1 MTVSDSSSSDASPE
15 LDLIELGL
23 LAPIP
28 RALLE
33 GRDRDLLAPLD
44 FLSPG
49 TLPANG
55 PPGVERGEPA
65 LGLATGLAD
74 ANAAYGHPRA
84 SELAAKLAD
93 PATAVI
99 VTGQQPGLFGGPL
112 YALSKA
118 VAAVRWAEALEAAG
132 RAAVAVFWMAT
143 EDHDF
148 RESSWSSFHTNEELA
163 RFDLG
168 ADAQELMPIGMRSF
182 GPPVDEVL
190 DRLRER
196 IPSPRFAEWCDTLA
210 LWYRPSARFGEAFA
224 RLFVHLMGARSPLL
238 LDSMLPAVKQAQKPW
253 LSAFV
258 ERRGEVES
266 VLAAASAA
274 VADRGYPL
282 QVTPQPGASPL
293 FFLHGGERRR
303 ILWSGDAGWTL
314 RGSDEQRPVEALRE
328 AVAEN
333 PSVVMPGVL
342 ARPLIQDAIL
352 GTTLQVMGPG
362 EMSYLP
368 QLAPLYRAFEVAAPA
383 TALRPQMLVLPANQR
398 RRLEQTGLAL
408 ADLVRPDFDLDRLAA
423 GARSDERLEPARRG
437 LETVLADLE
446 SAAAPVAADL
456 GRALEKTGDQMRR
469 GLEQFEARLT
479 AALGRA
485 DEVRRGRIE
494 RLAQWVRPGGGL
506 QERVLSTAD
515 LPGRYGAEIVDAMF
529 DQLELDGRRL
539 QVIEL

>member
-1 MTVSDSSSSDASPE
+1 VNDSSSSDASPD

-33 GRDRDLLAPLD
+33 GRERDLLAPLE
-44 FLSPG
+44 FLAPG
-49 TLPANG
+49 MLPAAG
-55 PPGVERGEPA
+55 PPGVERGA
-65 LGLATGLAD
+65 LAPGLASGLAD
-74 ANAAYGHPRA
+74 ANAAYGHPLA
-84 SELAAKLAD
+84 SEAAAKLAD
-93 PATAVI
+93 PATAVV

-132 RAAVAVFWMAT
+132 RPAVAVFWMAT

-148 RESSWSSFHTNEELA
+148 RESSWSSFQTNEGPA

-168 ADAQELMPIGMRSF
+168 ADGQELMPLGMRSF
-182 GPPVDEVL
+182 GPPVADVL
-190 DRLRER
+190 DGLRER

-210 LWYRPSARFGEAFA
+210 RWYRPSARFGEAFA
-224 RLFVHLMGARSPLL
+224 RLLVHLMGARTPLL
-238 LDSMLPAVKQAQKPW
+238 LDAMLPAVKQAQRPW
-253 LSAFV
+253 LGAFV
-258 ERRGEVES
+258 ERRAEVES

-274 VADRGYPL
+274 VADRGFPL

-293 FFLHGGERRR
+293 FFLNGGERRR
-303 ILWSGDAGWTL
+303 ILWSGDAAWTL
-314 RGSDEQRPVEALRE
+314 RGDDEERPVETLRA

-368 QLAPLYRAFEVAAPA
+368 QLAPLYRAFDVAAPA
-383 TALRPQMLVLPANQR
+383 TALRPQVLVLPANQR
-398 RRLEQTGLAL
+398 RRLEQTGLEL
-408 ADLVRPDFDLDRLAA
+408 ADLVRPDVDLDRLAA

-446 SAAAPVAADL
+446 SAAAPVATEL
-456 GRALEKTGDQMRR
+456 GRALEKTADQMRR

-479 AALGRA
+479 AAMGRA
-485 DEVRRGRIE
+485 DEVRRGRIDG
-494 RLAQWVRPGGGL
+494 LAGWVRPGGAL

-515 LPGRYGAEIVDAMF
+515 LPGRYGAAAVDAMF
-529 DQLELDGRRL
+529 DQLELDGGRL